1 MKNKKLVAIICCA
14 AVIALLA
21 AAYFIFFNKPA
32 KINGGKFTMGIDPEY
47 PPFSYIGDDG
57 EYTGFDVEICKAAC
71 EKLGLDFQIFAVNW
85 DQKLVQMDSKE
96 CDCIWSGMT
105 ILPSMTEAGYV
116 ISKPYFDNTQVIVV
130 KTDSTIAGPADLAG
144 KVVAVQNGTSAFKM
158 VSEGGDQEA
167 LGKTFASL
175 TTPESYNTCFAEL
188 DGGAVDAV
196 IVDQPVA
203 LDQIKKNANLKIL
216 DGDLGSE
223 QYGIAFRSGDAELC
237 AKIEEAVAGLV
248 KDGTYARIASKD
260 EYKDI
265 TNNLI
270 FLSDAK

>member
-14 AVIALLA
+14 AVIALLV

-130 KTDSTIAGPADLAG
+130 KTDSTIAGPADLEG

-237 AKIEEAVAGLV
+237 AKIEEAVAELV
-248 KDGTYARIASKD
+248 KDGTYAKIASKD
-260 EYKDI
+260 AYKDI

-270 FLSDAK
+270 FLNDAK